1 MPLFDHAETT
11 SMATTSSK
19 PDYTR
24 QYARLLELGT
34 PYALAL
40 AGGEILDPTGG
51 CHLGPADPTAAA
63 QALAQDFERA
73 ELIASRICRDAED
86 GVLVLRDEFLR
97 EAGPL
102 LALRSAPGANPS
114 SLLTQRGATPRSRA
128 ALWPALGDYATRE
141 LLQRS
146 GGALLIARSMA
157 QVAALRTI
165 GLAAAP
171 ATGLHGMPENLWR
184 RLSQGLGVVGHE
196 LGYDVETDEPIE
208 IMPDG
213 RKIRIHKNC
222 YLGQAPPDP
231 GLASAALAGDREE
244 LDEIARRTA
253 LKGQRVPLEL
263 MLVLTA
269 WSPWGWTDADEAT
282 LLGVARH
289 IVEIERAVPD
299 IAPPMAVWRPG
310 EEERREIAAAVLHG
324 SADACRAAILRSL
337 ESSAYALRRFVEGSG
352 GVDASPTDFPTSEQE
367 LVDALSEGAEE
378 DVVRERQRTYGR
390 MLRRDLI
397 APQQAQALASD
408 DPVVTTLQMSLADQS
423 EMVML
428 MSPPIKA
435 QLSAATAARGGL
447 SPETTQLLRERER
460 NVHSLL
466 RMAALLRPSR
476 GRR

>member
-1 MPLFDHAETT
+1 
-11 SMATTSSK
+11 MAATSSRS
-19 PDYTR
+19 DYAA
-24 QYARLLELGT
+24 QYARLIELST

-51 CHLGPADPTAAA
+51 CHLGPADATAAA

-73 ELIASRICRDAED
+73 ELIASRICRDADD

-146 GGALLIARSMA
+146 GGVQLIAPSMA

-196 LGYDVETDEPIE
+196 LGDDVETDEPIE

-213 RKIRIHKNC
+213 RKIRIHKHG

-231 GLASAALAGDREE
+231 GLAAAALAGDREE

-253 LKGQRVPLEL
+253 QKGQRVPLEL
-263 MLVLTA
+263 MLVLCG
-269 WSPWGWTDADEAT
+269 WSPWVWTEADEET
-282 LLGVARH
+282 LLRVARH
-289 IVEIERAVPD
+289 IVEIERSLPGVAPAVG
-299 IAPPMAVWRPG
+299 VWRPG
-310 EEERREIAAAVLHG
+310 EEERREIEAAVRYG

-337 ESSAYALRRFVEGSG
+337 ESSAYALRRFVEGSCG
-352 GVDASPTDFPTSEQE
+352 ADASPTDFPRSQQE

-378 DVVRERQRTYGR
+378 DVVRERQQTYGR
-390 MLRRDLI
+390 LLRRDLI

-428 MSPPIKA
+428 MSPTIKA
-435 QLSAATAARGGL
+435 QLSAATSARGGL

-460 NVHSLL
+460 SVQSLL
-466 RMAALLRPSR
+466 RLATLLCPPR